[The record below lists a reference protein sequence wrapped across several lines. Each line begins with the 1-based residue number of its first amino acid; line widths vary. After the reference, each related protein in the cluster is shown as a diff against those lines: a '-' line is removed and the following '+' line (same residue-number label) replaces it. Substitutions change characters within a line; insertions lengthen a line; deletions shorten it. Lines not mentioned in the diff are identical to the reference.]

1 MAVRSPRRESIL
13 ALGLIVAC
21 LAAEATVLRM
31 GIDDLDEGYFVQQ
44 GLRVLHGQVPYQD
57 FQSLYTPGLAYL
69 HAALFGLIGGPYV
82 LVPRVLALA
91 SRAALALLL
100 YVIARPLVRR
110 PLWAA
115 LPALYILMGL
125 DDAPVR
131 WEPHPGWLSTLLA
144 VLAAW
149 CLSHRHATPWLVAA
163 GIATGVA
170 YAFKQNTGAFML
182 AAIVVGGLVTAS
194 SSGRSLANAAP
205 QRWNR
210 PQRPWNTASGW
221 QIGLPVA
228 SFAVVTVVWLAPLLI
243 ALHGNVAQLGVLIG
257 AVNQAG
263 LFSGPEWP
271 VLVPAL
277 CLAGGVWLWRRE
289 HDPTLGWYLLAGSA
303 LLLTQFPRMDALH
316 LVWSAPLLLVV
327 GAATLDRLR
336 LRWAVPIVLGAL
348 ALTGPTIASRAMAIA
363 QPSVPITTVRY
374 AAGIQVPEPTRRDLE
389 GVIAE
394 IQSRTAANEPIFVYP
409 TSPLLY
415 ALSDRPNPT
424 RFDHLNP
431 GAANAQQIAQVITD
445 IEASHVRLVVISDF
459 WVTAWGDPGANT
471 VLESWL
477 AAHFTDVAR
486 YGGYRVLTS
495 GL

>member
-1 MAVRSPRRESIL
+1 
-13 ALGLIVAC
+13 
-21 LAAEATVLRM
+21 
-31 GIDDLDEGYFVQQ
+31 
-44 GLRVLHGQVPYQD
+44 
-57 FQSLYTPGLAYL
+57 
-69 HAALFGLIGGPYV
+69 
-82 LVPRVLALA
+82 
-91 SRAALALLL
+91 
-100 YVIARPLVRR
+100 
-110 PLWAA
+110 
-115 LPALYILMGL
+115 
-125 DDAPVR
+125 
-131 WEPHPGWLSTLLA
+131 
-144 VLAAW
+144 
-149 CLSHRHATPWLVAA
+149 
-163 GIATGVA
+163 
-170 YAFKQNTGAFML
+170 
-182 AAIVVGGLVTAS
+182 
-194 SSGRSLANAAP
+194 
-205 QRWNR
+205 
-210 PQRPWNTASGW
+210 
-221 QIGLPVA
+221 
-228 SFAVVTVVWLAPLLI
+228 VWLAPLLI

-289 HDPTLGWYLLAGSA
+289 RNPRLGWYLLAGSA

-348 ALTGPTIASRAMAIA
+348 ALTGPTIASRTMAIA
-363 QPSVPITTVRY
+363 EPSVPITTVRY
-374 AAGIQVPEPTRRDLE
+374 GAGIQVPEPTWRDLE